1 MPHEGGGAISNPIRK
16 EEMATAIVDTSRP
29 VTGGVDTHADVHV
42 AAALDHIGGLLGV
55 ESFPTTPAGYGRLL
69 AWMRSFGPVGLVGV
83 EGTGSYGAGLTRHLV
98 AAGVKVVEVDRSD
111 RQERYRSGKSD
122 PLDAQNAARAAL
134 SGKAKGAPR
143 GRDSTVEA
151 IRALMVAKRSARG
164 ERTRS
169 INQARS
175 LVITGPDDLRSR
187 FEHHR
192 TDELVA
198 ELAALRPRPGDTVG
212 YATRVALR
220 ELARRAEYLQA
231 QIEHLDGLLLPLIE
245 HQAPSLLKMYGTGLH
260 TTAILIIAAG
270 DHPDRL
276 RSEAAWAHLCG
287 AAPIPTGSGKTSG
300 RYRLNPGGDRQA
312 NHALWRI
319 VLTRMRSHQ
328 PTQIYVERRVKEGKT
343 KPEIM
348 RCLKRYVAREV
359 YHHLVRTAA

>member
-1 MPHEGGGAISNPIRK
+1 
-16 EEMATAIVDTSRP
+16 MALTIVETP
-29 VTGGVDTHADVHV
+29 TVTGGVDTHADAHV

-55 ESFPTTPAGYGRLL
+55 ESFATTPAGYARLL
-69 AWMRSFGPVGLVGV
+69 AWLRSFGPVGLVGV

-111 RQERYRSGKSD
+111 RQERHRSGKSD
-122 PLDAQNAARAAL
+122 PLDAESAARAAL
-134 SGKAKGAPR
+134 SGEAKGQPR
-143 GRDSTVEA
+143 GRNDKVEA
-151 IRALMVAKRSARG
+151 IRALMVAKRSARA
-164 ERTRS
+164 ERTRC
-169 INQARS
+169 INQARA
-175 LVITGPDDLRSR
+175 LVITGPDDLRTR

-192 TDELVA
+192 TNDLVA

-212 YATRVALR
+212 HATRVAMR
-220 ELARRAEYLQA
+220 ELGRRAEFLAA
-231 QIEHLDGLLLPLIE
+231 QIDSLDRFLLPLIE
-245 HQAPSLLKMYGTGLH
+245 LQAPSLLEMYGGGPNVAAL
-260 TTAILIIAAG
+260 LVIAAG

-287 AAPIPTGSGKTSG
+287 ASPIPAGSGKTNG

-328 PTQIYVERRVKEGKT
+328 PTQVYVERRLKEGKSKT
-343 KPEIM
+343 EII

-359 YHHLVRTAA
+359 YHHLLWTAD

>member
-1 MPHEGGGAISNPIRK
+1 
-16 EEMATAIVDTSRP
+16 MALTIVETRT
-29 VTGGVDTHADVHV
+29 VTGGVDTHADAHV
-42 AAALDHIGGLLGV
+42 AAALDHIGGLLGT

-69 AWMRSFGPVGLVGV
+69 AWLRSFGTVSVVGV

-98 AAGVKVVEVDRSD
+98 TAGVKVVEVDRSD

-122 PLDAQNAARAAL
+122 TLDAVSAARAAL

-143 GRDSTVEA
+143 GRDGAVEA
-151 IRALMVAKRSARG
+151 IRALMVAKRSATG

-175 LVITGPDDLRSR
+175 LVVTGPDDLRTR

-192 TDELVA
+192 SAELVA
-198 ELAALRPRPGDTVG
+198 ELAALRPRPGDSVG

-220 ELARRAEYLQA
+220 ELGRRAEYLQA
-231 QIEHLDGLLLPLIE
+231 QIEHLDELLLPLIKLRS
-245 HQAPSLLKMYGTGLH
+245 PSLLEMYGSGLY
-260 TTAILIIAAG
+260 TTAILIITAG

-287 AAPIPTGSGKTSG
+287 TAPIPAGSGKTNG

-328 PTQIYVERRVKEGKT
+328 PTQVYVERRVKEGKT
-343 KPEIM
+343 KTEIM

-359 YHHLVRTAA
+359 YHHLLRTAD

>member
-1 MPHEGGGAISNPIRK
+1 
-16 EEMATAIVDTSRP
+16 MALTIVETRT
-29 VTGGVDTHADVHV
+29 VTGGVDTHADAHV
-42 AAALDHIGGLLGV
+42 AAALDHIGGLLGT
-55 ESFPTTPAGYGRLL
+55 ESFATTPAGYARLL
-69 AWMRSFGPVGLVGV
+69 AWLEGFGTVGVVGV
-83 EGTGSYGAGLTRHLV
+83 EGTGSYGAGLTRHLM
-98 AAGVKVVEVDRSD
+98 AAGIKVVEVDRSD

-122 PLDAQNAARAAL
+122 PLDAVSAARAAL

-143 GRDSTVEA
+143 GRNGTVEA
-151 IRALMVAKRSARG
+151 IRTLMVAKRSATG

-175 LVITGPDDLRSR
+175 LVVTGPDDLRAR

-198 ELAALRPRPGDTVG
+198 ELAALRPRPADTVG
-212 YATRVALR
+212 YATRIALR
-220 ELARRAEYLQA
+220 ELARRAEYLAA
-231 QIEHLDGLLLPLIE
+231 QIDNLDQLLLPLVE
-245 HQAPSLLKMYGTGLH
+245 LQAPGLLEMYGSGLH

-287 AAPIPTGSGKTSG
+287 AAPIPAGSGKTSG

-328 PTQIYVERRVKEGKT
+328 ATQVYVERRVKEGKT
-343 KPEIM
+343 KTEIM

-359 YHHLVRTAA
+359 YHHLVRTAD